1 MHITASAI
9 RVKFKPYR
17 KNSSILTTAG
27 KLVCYNTV
35 VKKIVVIGLIS
46 FIFVTVSLL
55 TAAVV
60 VSFTVIKP
68 TTDAINQRLT
78 QKFAKI
84 VRIPQGI
91 PPPVR
96 GIDTTSYFWEMETL
110 EKEVTGV
117 RFMYDPAFTAN
128 NKLITAILEMP
139 EGGDP
144 SIFNKVLAAVVA
156 DDQTVKSAQDIERAN
171 LTANQKAGYSKIDLM
186 IKPETKQALKILW
199 TFDKND
205 LEEDLKKDYQKLSKY
220 PKPIFGFLYG
230 LPNLIL
236 GLLSG

>member
-1 MHITASAI
+1 VKRHILILVISSALILLILLITA
-9 RVKFKPYR
+9 
-17 KNSSILTTAG
+17 
-27 KLVCYNTV
+27 
-35 VKKIVVIGLIS
+35 IVS
-46 FIFVTVSLL
+46 
-55 TAAVV
+55 
-60 VSFTVIKP
+60 SFTVIKP
-68 TTDAINQRLT
+68 TTDDINQKLT
-78 QKFAKI
+78 KKFAKI
-84 VRIPQGI
+84 VRIPEGI

-96 GIDTTSYFWEMETL
+96 GIDTTSYFWEMETI

-117 RFMYDPAFTAN
+117 RFMYDPAFIGN
-128 NKLITAILEMP
+128 NKQITAILEMP

-171 LTANQKAGYSKIDLM
+171 LAANQKAGYSKIDLM
-186 IKPETKQALKILW
+186 IKPETKQVLKISW

-205 LEEDLKKDYQKLSKY
+205 LEEDLKKDYQGLSKY

-230 LPNLIL
+230 LPSLIM

>member
-1 MHITASAI
+1 MRKVTLIVVISSSLVLLGLLITAIVIS
-9 RVKFKPYR
+9 F
-17 KNSSILTTAG
+17 
-27 KLVCYNTV
+27 TV
-35 VKKIVVIGLIS
+35 VKP
-46 FIFVTVSLL
+46 
-55 TAAVV
+55 TAD
-60 VSFTVIKP
+60 S
-68 TTDAINQRLT
+68 INQKLT
-78 QKFAKI
+78 KKFTKI

-96 GIDTTSYFWEMETL
+96 GIDTTSYFWEMETI

-117 RFMYDPAFTAN
+117 RFMYDPAFAPY
-128 NKLITAILEMP
+128 KRQITAILEMP

-171 LTANQKAGYSKIDLM
+171 LAANQKAGYSKIDLM
-186 IKPETKQALKILW
+186 IKPETKQVLNISW

-205 LEEDLKKDYQKLSKY
+205 LEEDLKDDYRKLSKY
-220 PKPIFGFLYG
+220 PKPIFNFLYG
-230 LPNLIL
+230 LPNLII